1 MKTVEIIVKKSLKR
15 PPLKTSF
22 KYFKVFLPNNF
33 VIIENKQKQ
42 INLKFSNKSARQH
55 YTSDYFNYSTP
66 ETTSRFAVSF

>member
-42 INLKFSNKSARQH
+42 INLNFQIKVPDNIIHQII
-55 YTSDYFNYSTP
+55 STTVLQKQP
-66 ETTSRFAVSF
+66 VDLR

>member
-15 PPLKTSF
+15 SPLKTSF

-42 INLKFSNKSARQH
+42 INLNFQIKVPDNIIHQII
-55 YTSDYFNYSTP
+55 STTVLQKQP
-66 ETTSRFAVSF
+66 VDLR